1 MGFILGFLT
10 IALMVF
16 VLADIISGGPE
27 KFKNLDKIMW
37 VIIVIILPLVGS
49 ILWFLVGREYSSS
62 DNLGSFGDPRRA
74 DAAGFSSAS
83 PTLSSTEAELAA
95 LDREIEAYEKKQRI
109 RKLEAEIEAR
119 KAKGSE

>member
-27 KFKNLDKIMW
+27 KFKNHDKIMW

-74 DAAGFSSAS
+74 DAAGFSSPS
-83 PTLSSTEAELAA
+83 SLSSTEAELAA
-95 LDREIEAYEKKQRI
+95 LDREIEAYEKEQRI